1 MALSMTQLG
10 ARGNTASL
18 MSTSLHLPS
27 DAKIS
32 KAGFKQLTNTLQVF
46 ILNICLFVL

>member
-10 ARGNTASL
+10 ARGSTASD

-27 DAKIS
+27 DATIS
-32 KAGFKQLTNTLQVF
+32 STGFKQLTEALQV
-46 ILNICLFVL
+46 